1 MIDLEGMSRG
11 DLVKLRADVD
21 KAIAGV
27 ADREKR
33 AALKAAEQA
42 AREHG
47 FSLADLMGG
56 GTVRGPGRRGRSAA
70 GASGEASG
78 GASGGAA
85 EARFRNPDNAEQTWS
100 GRGRRPRWVHEAE
113 AAGRSLEEMRVR

>member
-11 DLVKLRADVD
+11 DLMKLRADVD

-47 FSLADLMGG
+47 FSLADLMEDGS
-56 GTVRGPGRRGRSAA
+56 VRAPGRRGRGSARGAGSA
-70 GASGEASG
+70 GASEAK
-78 GASGGAA
+78 
-85 EARFRNPDNAEQTWS
+85 FRNPDNAEQTWS
-100 GRGRRPRWVHEAE
+100 GRGRRPRWVHDAE
-113 AAGRSLEEMRVR
+113 AAGRSLEEMRIR

>member
-1 MIDLEGMSRG
+1 MIDLEGMSRS
-11 DLVKLRADVD
+11 DLVRLRADVD

-33 AALKAAEQA
+33 AALKAAEDA

-47 FSLADLMGG
+47 FSLADLME
-56 GTVRGPGRRGRSAA
+56 GTSARGQGRRGRGAA
-70 GASGEASG
+70 KASG
-78 GASGGAA
+78 GASGSASGGAS

-100 GRGRRPRWVHEAE
+100 GRGRRPRWVHDAE

>member
-21 KAIAGV
+21 RAIAGV

-33 AALKAAEQA
+33 TALKAAEEA

-47 FSLADLMGG
+47 FSLADLMEGG
-56 GTVRGPGRRGRSAA
+56 R
-70 GASGEASG
+70 GASGRGRGAARASG
-78 GASGGAA
+78 RAA
-85 EARFRNPDNAEQTWS
+85 PKEAGEARFRNPANAEQTWS
-100 GRGRRPRWVHEAE
+100 GRGRRPRWIHEAE
-113 AAGRSLEEMRVR
+113 AAGQSLESLRIG

>member
-11 DLVKLRADVD
+11 DLMKLRTDVD

-47 FSLADLMGG
+47 FSLADLMEGG
-56 GTVRGPGRRGRSAA
+56 RGTGGRGAGRRGRSAA
-70 GASGEASG
+70 GASSG
-78 GASGGAA
+78 GEGAS
-85 EARFRNPDNAEQTWS
+85 EAKFRNPDNAEQTWS
-100 GRGRRPRWVHEAE
+100 GRGRRPRWVHDAE
-113 AAGRSLEEMRVR
+113 AAGRSLEEMRIR